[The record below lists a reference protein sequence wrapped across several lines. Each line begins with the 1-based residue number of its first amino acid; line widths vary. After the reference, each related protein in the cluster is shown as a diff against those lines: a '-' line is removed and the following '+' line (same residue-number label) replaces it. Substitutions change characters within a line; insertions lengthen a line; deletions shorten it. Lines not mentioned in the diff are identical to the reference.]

1 MTRRMM
7 QPDDD
12 NFLPRIAA
20 VARPGDT
27 IMIGFDRTLTDEEL
41 DDLREGFEGFT
52 NTTGVH
58 IAFVEHATSMVVAR
72 GSEDDAFLP
81 VYVPEDAQGETD
93 DAGTPWGTA

>member
-58 IAFVEHATSMVVAR
+58 IAFVEHATSMAVAR
-72 GSEDDAFLP
+72 
-81 VYVPEDAQGETD
+81 AQGETD